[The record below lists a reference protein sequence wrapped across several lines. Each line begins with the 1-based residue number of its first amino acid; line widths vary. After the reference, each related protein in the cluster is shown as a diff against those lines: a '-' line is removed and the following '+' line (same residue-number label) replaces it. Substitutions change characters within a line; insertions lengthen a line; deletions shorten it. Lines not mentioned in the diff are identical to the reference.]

1 MSTLAGPLFAL
12 EASKTLKKTIVYQRR
27 VGKPT
32 AYLYKKP
39 YDIKSV
45 AQLAFRGYMSSAR
58 SVWSNLSV
66 DEKVAWN
73 NFVRQY
79 CTFP

>member
-1 MSTLAGPLFAL
+1 MSTLSGPLFAL

-39 YDIKSV
+39 YDSKSA
-45 AQLAFRGYMSSAR
+45 AQLALRSYMSSAR
-58 SVWSNLSV
+58 SAWTNLSSA
-66 DEKVAWN
+66 DKSSWN
-73 NFVRQY
+73 NFVKQY